1 MHLGMF
7 LQGAGHH
14 VAGWRYPGADSGGEN
29 LPHLVRQAVT
39 AERAKFDMVF
49 LADGLTSSEDGHPSQ
64 IARFE
69 PLMVLTAFALATSRI
84 GLAATASTTYGEP
97 FHLARAFASLDHIS
111 GGRAAWNAVTT
122 SYASTGANF
131 GMQHPAHADRYA
143 IAEEFIDVV
152 RGLWDSWDDGAFPK
166 DKATGVYAIQS
177 KRHVLDHK
185 GQYFSVK
192 GPLNISRPPQGHPI
206 IVQSG
211 SSEPGQQLAARTG
224 DVVFTAHQSLESA
237 QAFYRELKGRLARFG
252 TQARGARDH
261 AGLPAGAGRHRA
273 GGARQA
279 RAARQLDRPEQGD
292 RPCCP
297 TGSATTSPAYD
308 LDGPLPELP
317 VSEQLQSR
325 AKLLTD
331 AARRDNL
338 TLRQL
343 AQMVAT
349 GRGHYVMCGT
359 PEQIADRMEQW
370 FREGGADGFNVM
382 PPYFPGGLDDFA
394 AGVIPILQKRGLFR
408 TEYEGTTLRDHFGLS
423 RGRRTGIGPWRVRRC
438 RRACGLRTAIVRRR
452 CPARCQEHCMPP
464 RIVVVAAHPSPRSA
478 RSPARWRRPASS
490 WS

>member
-14 VAGWRYPGADSGGEN
+14 LAGWRHPDADSGSEN
-29 LPHLVRQAVT
+29 LPHLVRQAVA

-111 GGRAAWNAVTT
+111 HGRAAWNAVTT

-131 GMQHPAHADRYA
+131 GIKHPAHADRYA
-143 IAEEFIDVV
+143 IAEEFIDVT
-152 RGLWDSWDDGAFPK
+152 RALWDSWDDDAFPR
-166 DKATGVYAIQS
+166 DKATGIYVDQS
-177 KRHVLDHK
+177 KRHAIGHE

-192 GPLNISRPPQGHPI
+192 GPLNTSRPPQGHPI
-206 IVQSG
+206 VVQSG
-211 SSEPGQQLAARTG
+211 SSEPGQQLAARTA
-224 DVVFTAHQSLESA
+224 DVVFTAQQSLESA
-237 QAFYRELKGRLARFG
+237 RAFYRELKGRLASFG
-252 TQARGARDH
+252 RQPESLAIMPGFLPVLGGTEKEARDKL
-261 AGLPAGAGRHRA
+261 GL
-273 GGARQA
+273 
-279 RAARQLDRPEQGD
+279 LDGWTDQSKVIPMLSD
-292 RPCCP
+292 RL
-297 TGSATTSPAYD
+297 GHDVSGYD

-317 VSEQLQSR
+317 ASEQLQSR

-349 GRGHYVMCGT
+349 GRGHAVMCGT

-382 PPYFPGGLDDFA
+382 PAYFPGGLDEFA
-394 AGVIPILQKRGLFR
+394 SGVIPILQKRGLFR
-408 TEYEGTTLRDHFGLS
+408 TEYEGATLREHFGLPRPPG
-423 RGRRTGIGPWRVRRC
+423 RGSAPRRD
-438 RRACGLRTAIVRRR
+438 
-452 CPARCQEHCMPP
+452 
-464 RIVVVAAHPSPRSA
+464 SA
-478 RSPARWRRPASS
+478 RA
-490 WS
+490 

>member
-14 VAGWRYPGADSGGEN
+14 VAGWRYPDADSGSEN
-29 LPHLVRQAVT
+29 LPHLIRQAVT

-84 GLAATASTTYGEP
+84 GLAATSSTTYGEP

-111 GGRAAWNAVTT
+111 HGRAAWNAVTT

-131 GMQHPAHADRYA
+131 GIKHPAHADRYA

-152 RGLWDSWDDGAFPK
+152 QALWDSWDDDAFPK
-166 DKATGVYAIQS
+166 DKTTGVFVDQS

-185 GQYFSVK
+185 GTYFSVK
-192 GPLNISRPPQGHPI
+192 GPLNTSRPPQGHPV

-211 SSEPGQQLAARTG
+211 SSEPGQQLAARTA
-224 DVVFTAHQSLESA
+224 DAVFTAHQSLDSA
-237 QAFYRELKGRLARFG
+237 RAFYRELKGRLALFG
-252 TQARGARDH
+252 RKPEQLAIMPGFLPVLGGTEKEARDKL
-261 AGLPAGAGRHRA
+261 AL
-273 GGARQA
+273 
-279 RAARQLDRPEQGD
+279 LDSWTDQSKVVPMLSD
-292 RPCCP
+292 RL
-297 TGSATTSPAYD
+297 GHDVSRYD

-317 VSEQLQSR
+317 ASDQLQSR

-359 PEQIADRMEQW
+359 PEQIADRMTEW

-382 PPYFPGGLDDFA
+382 PPYFPGGLDDFC

-408 TEYEGTTLRDHFGLS
+408 TEYQGSTLRDHFGFPRVPS
-423 RGRRTGIGPWRVRRC
+423 RH
-438 RRACGLRTAIVRRR
+438 RAAQRD
-452 CPARCQEHCMPP
+452 
-464 RIVVVAAHPSPRSA
+464 SA
-478 RSPARWRRPASS
+478 RA
-490 WS
+490 